1 MATHPCKGTACVL
14 ATSKGTVCGGPVR
27 LIWHHRPMARL
38 SSAEVFTPTSFPTHT
53 YVERDHLHHERLLRE
68 WIRSSTQIASISGP
82 SKSGKTVL
90 VQRVVGE
97 GNLITVS
104 GASVRTADQLW
115 DRVLDWWG
123 EPHTTVASAA
133 DTSTETRG
141 NERLANIGVPGVGV
155 SGRSTSGASHAAV
168 ETLQATANRRGL
180 PQVVQELAHTPY
192 TILLDDFHY
201 IPAAIQGD
209 VAQQLKDAASRGVR
223 ICVASVPVRSD
234 NLVRALPELRG
245 RVLAVDIDYWNRRD
259 LMEIPR
265 LGCPKLNLEVDEASL
280 QMFAGEAAGSPQLMQ
295 SICLWMCNHLGVREA
310 ADPMRA
316 VQLDELA
323 RKEILFLTSCTVDF
337 RSVVRAL
344 IAGPRVRPGERRTYV
359 HHDGRIADVYLSIM
373 RAIAMDPPRL
383 AIGYDDLQRRLEML
397 CKGASPDGASVINA
411 CVRLGQIA
419 AGFATAPTGPSL
431 EWDEQAQ
438 MILLPDPYLLFYL
451 RWSIALEREA
461 DALM

>member
-1 MATHPCKGTACVL
+1 
-14 ATSKGTVCGGPVR
+14 
-27 LIWHHRPMARL
+27 MARL
-38 SSAEVFTPTSFPTHT
+38 SSAEVFTPTSYPTHT

-123 EPHTTVASAA
+123 EPHATVASAS
-133 DTSTETRG
+133 DTRTQSRSSERG
-141 NERLANIGVPGVGV
+141 ANLSVPGFGV
-155 SGRSTSGASHAAV
+155 SGRGSGGSSQVSA

-259 LMEIPR
+259 LMQIAK
-265 LGCPKLNLEVDEASL
+265 LGCPLLNLEVDDASL

-337 RSVVRAL
+337 RSLVRAL
-344 IAGPRVRPGERRTYV
+344 IAGPRGRPGERRTYV
-359 HHDGRIADVYLSIM
+359 HRDGRIADVYLSIM
-373 RAIAMDPPRL
+373 RAIAMDPPKL
-383 AIGYDDLQRRLEML
+383 AIGYDELQRRLETL
-397 CKGASPDGASVINA
+397 CKGASPDGASVVNA

-419 AGFATAPTGPSL
+419 AGFATAPAGPSL